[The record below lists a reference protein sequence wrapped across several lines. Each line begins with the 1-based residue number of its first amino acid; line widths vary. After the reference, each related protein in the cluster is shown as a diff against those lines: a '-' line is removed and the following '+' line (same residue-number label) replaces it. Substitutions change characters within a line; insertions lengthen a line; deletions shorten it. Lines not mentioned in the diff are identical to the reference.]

1 MRNDDC
7 ILKELAKLTIAEI
20 EEVKK
25 RYKAMYP
32 DDRRYCTLCEI
43 ARNKKLSD
51 IRKMISCVFW
61 QNLKTPR
68 TVLAH
73 HHRASNQKDKSKKSG
88 SVVF

>member
-32 DDRRYCTLCEI
+32 DDRRYCALCEI

-51 IRKMISCVFW
+51 IRKNDFM
-61 QNLKTPR
+61 R
-68 TVLAH
+68 VLAELKN
-73 HHRASNQKDKSKKSG
+73 APDGAATPSQGK
-88 SVVF
+88 

>member
-1 MRNDDC
+1 MRNDDY

-32 DDRRYCTLCEI
+32 DDRSYCTLCEI

-51 IRKMISCVFW
+51 IRRKDFM
-61 QNLKTPR
+61 R
-68 TVLAH
+68 VLAELKN
-73 HHRASNQKDKSKKSG
+73 APDGAATPSQGK
-88 SVVF
+88 

>member
-32 DDRRYCTLCEI
+32 DDRRCCTLCEI

-51 IRKMISCVFW
+51 IRKNDFM
-61 QNLKTPR
+61 R
-68 TVLAH
+68 VLAEFKN
-73 HHRASNQKDKSKKSG
+73 APDGAGTPSQGK
-88 SVVF
+88 

>member
-32 DDRRYCTLCEI
+32 DDRRYCSLCEI

-51 IRKMISCVFW
+51 IRKNDFM
-61 QNLKTPR
+61 R
-68 TVLAH
+68 VLAELKN
-73 HHRASNQKDKSKKSG
+73 APDGAGTPSQGNVTQ
-88 SVVF
+88 

>member
-32 DDRRYCTLCEI
+32 DDRRYCALCEI

-51 IRKMISCVFW
+51 IRRNDFMH
-61 QNLKTPR
+61 
-68 TVLAH
+68 VLAELKN
-73 HHRASNQKDKSKKSG
+73 APDGAGTPSQGNVTQ
-88 SVVF
+88 

>member
-32 DDRRYCTLCEI
+32 DDRSYCTLCEI

-51 IRKMISCVFW
+51 VRRNDFMRVLAE
-61 QNLKTPR
+61 LKTPR

-73 HHRASNQKDKSKKSG
+73 HHRATKPDNPVERPDSL
-88 SVVF
+88 

>member
-32 DDRRYCTLCEI
+32 DDRRYCALCEI
-43 ARNKKLSD
+43 ARNRKLSD
-51 IRKMISCVFW
+51 IRRKDFM
-61 QNLKTPR
+61 R
-68 TVLAH
+68 VLAELKN
-73 HHRASNQKDKSKKSG
+73 APDGAATPSQGK
-88 SVVF
+88 